1 MPLAHF
7 TQVQSHHER
16 WEPIHNNLY
25 EVTIIL
31 PKILQGLHGLDATHL
46 LMENT
51 ITAVMPTYPPLA
63 PIEQRF
69 KYSTRLFTSMPDST
83 SIKDFKI
90 TFNLNQ
96 NENYQIFCFKIL
108 KDWYDLGWNNETGTL
123 HYKTNL
129 VGDIIVHHHDKE
141 GKVIR
146 RVTLNNAMMIGFS
159 GMEALDWSQAT
170 EVMKLEATWAVDYWE
185 DFYY

>member
-7 TQVQSHHER
+7 NQVDTHREKY
-16 WEPIHNNLY
+16 EPIHPNLY

-31 PKILQGLHGLDATHL
+31 PTVLQSLHPNATHL

-51 ITAVMPTYPPLA
+51 KTAKFPTYPDLQTT
-63 PIEQRF
+63 EQKF
-69 KYSTRLFTSMPDST
+69 KYSTRIFTMMPAST
-83 SIKDFKI
+83 SVQDLTIS
-90 TFNLNQ
+90 FNLNQ
-96 NENYQIFCFKIL
+96 NEDYQIFCFKML

-123 HYKTNL
+123 HYKKNL
-129 VGDIIVHHHDKE
+129 VGDIIIHQHDKE

-146 RVTLNNAMMIGFS
+146 RVTYHNVMMKNFTGVEELS
-159 GMEALDWSQAT
+159 WDSTT
-170 EVMKLEATWAVDYWE
+170 EVMDFTANFVADYWE

>member
-7 TQVQSHHER
+7 TAIDSHREK
-16 WEPIHNNLY
+16 WEPIHKNLY

-31 PKILQGLHGLDATHL
+31 PTVLQTIHPNATHL

-51 ITAVMPTYPPLA
+51 KSTKFPTYHDLQ
-63 PIEQRF
+63 EQNQRF
-69 KYSTRLFTSMPDST
+69 KYSTRVFVMMPAQTHVSDLN
-83 SIKDFKI
+83 IV
-90 TFNLNQ
+90 FNLNQ
-96 NENYQIFCFKIL
+96 NDDYQIFCFKMM

-123 HYKTNL
+123 HYKKNL
-129 VGDIIVHHHDKE
+129 VGDVIIHLHDKE

-146 RVTLNNAMMIGFS
+146 RVTYHNAMIKQFTGF
-159 GMEALDWSQAT
+159 E
-170 EVMKLEATWAVDYWE
+170 EVNWEESTGIFDLTVNFVADYWE

>member
-7 TQVQSHHER
+7 NVIDSHREK
-16 WEPIHNNLY
+16 WEPIHKNLY

-31 PKILQGLHGLDATHL
+31 PTVLQSIHPNATHL

-51 ITAVMPTYPPLA
+51 KTAKFPTYPDLQSQT
-63 PIEQRF
+63 QRF
-69 KYSTRLFTSMPDST
+69 KYSTRVFVMMPAQTHVD
-83 SIKDFKI
+83 DLAI

-96 NENYQIFCFKIL
+96 NEDYQIFCFKIL

-123 HYKTNL
+123 HYKKNL
-129 VGDIIVHHHDKE
+129 VGDVIIHQHDKE

-146 RVTLNNAMMIGFS
+146 RVTYHNAMVKQFS
-159 GMEALDWSQAT
+159 GVEELNWEDSTAIQDLTVNFVA
-170 EVMKLEATWAVDYWE
+170 DYWE